1 MPPAL
6 KALVSQ
12 LAGGLFAYVL
22 GTAGVLPAGLWP
34 LALSQAVGAA
44 CTAAALRSARWWL
57 PIHLLFVPLALLTR
71 SVGLAPGW
79 YLGAFSLL
87 ALIYWSSFR
96 TQVPL
101 YLSNRKTAAAVA
113 DLLPQGRS
121 VTALDIGSGTGSL
134 LRMLARVRADSRFT
148 GIENAPAPWALGW
161 LLGRNLANLDWRRGD
176 FFAHSWQGY
185 DVVYAFLSPVPMAA
199 VWHKAVH
206 DMVPGSLLIS
216 NSFEIPDLRAER
228 IVEVDDR
235 RRTRLLLY
243 RIPAA
248 KAGK

>member
-12 LAGGLFAYVL
+12 LAGGLFAYLL
-22 GTAGVLPAGLWP
+22 GAAGVLPAGLWP
-34 LALSQAVGAA
+34 LALSQALGAA
-44 CTAAALRSARWWL
+44 CAAAALRSARWWL

-71 SVGLAPGW
+71 SAGLAPGW
-79 YLGAFSLL
+79 YLGAFLML

-101 YLSNRKTAAAVA
+101 YLSNAKTAKAVA
-113 DLLPQGRS
+113 GLLPPQRS
-121 VTALDIGSGTGSL
+121 LSVLDIGSGTGSL
-134 LRMLARVRADSRFT
+134 LRVLARLRPNCRFT
-148 GIENAPAPWALGW
+148 GIENAPAPWAFGW
-161 LLGRNLANLDWRRGD
+161 LLGRHLSNLDWFRGD
-176 FFAHSWQGY
+176 FFARSWQGH

-199 VWHKAVH
+199 VWNKALQ
-206 DMVPGSLLIS
+206 DMAPGSLLIS
-216 NSFEIPDLRAER
+216 NSFEIPDIRPER
-228 IVEVDDR
+228 IVEVEDR

-243 RIPAA
+243 RIPSA